1 MDARVVRGAE
11 ADAAHESA
19 LHAAAIGDHDI
30 HEETGPQPVEA
41 TGTESAPEPAVKED
55 DSILLPGETRA
66 PRSGAPE
73 PRQDFPRDSARIG
86 GNPRA
91 RFQRPYRS
99 GGPHP
104 HNPRPAN
111 PPARARPHPPP

>member
-19 LHAAAIGDHDI
+19 LHAASIGDHDI
-30 HEETGPQPVEA
+30 HEETGHQPVEA

-73 PRQDFPRDSARIG
+73 PRQDFPPDSPRI
-86 GNPRA
+86 
-91 RFQRPYRS
+91 S
-99 GGPHP
+99 G
-104 HNPRPAN
+104 
-111 PPARARPHPPP
+111 HPPPPYHRPYPPA